1 MVAVHTCDKASKTAS
16 VLPRGVVS
24 HSWARFL
31 VASASGGRGMTAVM
45 GCPEALS
52 TARTARLRETL
63 SESESER

>member
-16 VLPRGVVS
+16 VLRGVVS

-52 TARTARLRETL
+52 TARLREIL